1 MYKNHLKADEILKGE
16 LYASILF
23 AVGESIKDYA
33 SIFKLAR
40 WKITIF
46 CANELT
52 VLKFSFNGKM

>member
-1 MYKNHLKADEILKGE
+1 MCKNHLNADGILKGK

-40 WKITIF
+40 LKMTVF
-46 CANELT
+46 CANELA
-52 VLKFSFNGKM
+52 VLKFSFNGWM

>member
-1 MYKNHLKADEILKGE
+1 MCENHLNADGILKGK

-40 WKITIF
+40 
-46 CANELT
+46 
-52 VLKFSFNGKM
+52 